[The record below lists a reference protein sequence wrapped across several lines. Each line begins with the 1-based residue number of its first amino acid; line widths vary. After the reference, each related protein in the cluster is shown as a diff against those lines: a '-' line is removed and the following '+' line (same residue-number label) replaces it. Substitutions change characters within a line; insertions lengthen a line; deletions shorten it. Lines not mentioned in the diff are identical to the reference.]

1 MVRKVLFKRKPY
13 GFFVFDMN
21 TSHETE
27 HLQNALT
34 NLATVIAKII
44 TERVDQTLN
53 EVLPVKLPAPSNDK
67 PAEDRILKKK
77 QVAELFQVSTRTVD
91 SWMEHG
97 YLPHWKIGRNVRFRM
112 SDILACLDERAGRR
126 KMRRWR

>member
-1 MVRKVLFKRKPY
+1 
-13 GFFVFDMN
+13 MN

-27 HLQNALT
+27 HLQSALT
-34 NLATVIAKII
+34 SLATVIAKII

-91 SWMEHG
+91 SWMVLG

-112 SDILACLDERAGRR
+112 SDILACLDERAGL
-126 KMRRWR
+126 KKLRRWR